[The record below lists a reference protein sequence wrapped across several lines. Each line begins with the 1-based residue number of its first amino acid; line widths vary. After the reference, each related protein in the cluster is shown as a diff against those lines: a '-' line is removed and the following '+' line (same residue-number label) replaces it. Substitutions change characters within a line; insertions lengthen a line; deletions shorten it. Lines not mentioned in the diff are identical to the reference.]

1 MGFFQNTAKP
11 IGFGGKLMVKL
22 MNIGHAKVA
31 EWGFSHVNIPSSATV
46 LDIGC
51 GGGSNVASWIK
62 RCPKGHI
69 TGLDYSPVSV
79 AASQKYNQKAISENR
94 CQIVEGDVSRLTF
107 TENTFDAV
115 SAFETV
121 YFWPGLENCF
131 QEVFRVLKK
140 GGTFLIVNE
149 SDGTN
154 PKQDK
159 WINII
164 EGLKIYKESDLTETL
179 KNVGFT
185 NIRAFHTDK
194 HWLAILCDKTL

>member
-11 IGFGGKLMVKL
+11 IGFGGKLMVKF
-22 MNIGHAKVA
+22 MNIGHDKVA
-31 EWGFSHVNIPSSATV
+31 EWGFSHVNIPSSAIV

-51 GGGSNVASWIK
+51 GGGSNVANWIK

-94 CQIVEGDVSRLTF
+94 CQIVEGDVSCLTF
-107 TENTFDAV
+107 AENTFDAV

-121 YFWPGLENCF
+121 YFWPRLENCF
-131 QEVFRVLKK
+131 QEVFRVLKN

-149 SDGTN
+149 SDGTD

-164 EGLKIYKESDLTETL
+164 EGLKIYKESDLAKRL
-179 KNVGFT
+179 QKVGFS

-194 HWLAILCDKTL
+194 HWLAILCEKTL

>member
-31 EWGFSHVNIPSSATV
+31 EWGFSHVNISSSATV

-51 GGGSNVASWIK
+51 GGGANVASWVK
-62 RCPKGHI
+62 RCPQGHI

-79 AASQKYNQKAISENR
+79 DASQNYNQKAIAENR
-94 CQIVEGDVSRLTF
+94 CQIVEGDVSCLTF
-107 TENTFDAV
+107 AENTFDAV

-121 YFWPGLENCF
+121 YFWPELENCF
-131 QEVFRVLKK
+131 QEVFRVLKN
-140 GGTFLIVNE
+140 GGIFLIVNE
-149 SDGTN
+149 SDGTD

-164 EGLKIYKESDLTETL
+164 EGLKIYKESDLTERL
-179 KNVGFT
+179 QKVGFS

-194 HWLAILCDKTL
+194 NWLAILCEKTL

>member
-31 EWGFSHVNIPSSATV
+31 EWGFSHVNVSSSATV

-51 GGGSNVASWIK
+51 GGGANVASWVK
-62 RCPKGHI
+62 HCPQGHI

-79 AASQKYNQKAISENR
+79 DASKKYNQKAIAENR
-94 CQIVEGDVSRLTF
+94 CQIVEGDVSCLTF
-107 TENTFDAV
+107 AENTFDAV

-131 QEVFRVLKK
+131 QEVFRVLKN

-149 SDGTN
+149 SDGTD

-164 EGLKIYKESDLTETL
+164 EGLKIYKESDLTEIL
-179 KNVGFT
+179 KNVGFS

-194 HWLAILCDKTL
+194 HWLAILCEKTL